1 MSKKSQML
9 AGPRP
14 MNTLSRGATD
24 PRQPLRSSWNGL
36 PQGNRARLETATS
49 SGNNVKVCTLEF
61 DHDSLLS
68 NGPRP
73 KRQKLEPQRNS
84 QNTPQV
90 LDGSEDEDQLMMDDI
105 VGIRH
110 VSQAPK
116 DSAPH
121 AANHSLHSENISR
134 TERRDTGIREYKNVE
149 TLMDSSLPRN
159 NKRRNRQRHGTH
171 DASTTPRSSFA
182 SSPSDSIEV
191 LNVDNAQNPVVKT
204 RYRGTA
210 NLHPT
215 QKSQAISNGSGGHDT
230 GNRSPH
236 FALPN
241 DTKSTGARLEVNE
254 LQHGLP
260 APQIRLTET
269 FRDTNGKIRGGTESI
284 SSDELFTAVS
294 NPRALSPLKSTRSP
308 SPVKIPQAD
317 TSIPV
322 MDDESPDSRPAQSN
336 IRPSTFTKA
345 TKTRAHSA
353 SRTFQSDYR
362 EEKPA
367 PWSISLQAYN
377 FHGQTH
383 KDDSLGLVY
392 NENNKSYEI
401 HHNGANLAKR
411 YPELRIQ
418 PAKLLRIFWALD
430 GTKMRFQ
437 SCKTGNI
444 DNVLDLEMCKEKDV
458 QELNAMLQES
468 AKMAVKGETPEKMDQ
483 LFDHKLQEYRKSKH
497 SNRPSASE
505 QPDDVLLA
513 QRRLER
519 ADQKRASGEHHEVN
533 TKRPRMI
540 DSLRSDEQRDSHPR
554 AQQVQFSSHNHTEK
568 QKAAVGGDRF
578 ITSGRDQLTLLDD
591 NLKRSL
597 RSHTGSGLLSRR
609 TQEVSPKPPDAEVP
623 RYSKIY
629 GLGRRWPKP
638 LEYPKDAKKRTT
650 VYWADLERLDEG
662 EFLNDN
668 LILFYLRYLENKA
681 EQADP
686 TVSRKVYM
694 FNSFFYERLTTTDN
708 GHKGINYEAVRK
720 WTRGVDL
727 FTYDFVVVPV
737 NESAHWYVAIIC
749 NLPAL
754 QRQLG
759 GFDGEDGHAWPTRDD
774 EISPSSLRRVSNEE
788 NARIAA
794 ASSKY
799 MPEDANEQEAA
810 ASFAEMSLEATEGA
824 TKENNPG
831 PNVPETSHLDA
842 TDQQML
848 DDQLQAS
855 VEPSNEGQA
864 LKAEELERD
873 LGEDDEIVKME
884 KATPTQLK
892 KGKKKSLPSPRTFD
906 PSKPTILTF
915 DSFGTAHS
923 ATIRA
928 LKDYLHE
935 EANDKRGMDFDAK
948 GLQGVTAKRIPL
960 QDNFCDCGVFL
971 LGYMEKFFENPRE
984 FINKIMRVEWD
995 IKADWAKLDPSK
1007 IRTKMRK
1014 ILMGLEEERRNDF
1027 IRAKQAK
1034 KTSKPTEQVRSS
1046 PSRSGEGKVQPPK
1059 PANEDEVEQP
1069 HAETVPGA
1077 AREAT
1082 PSPRVA
1088 ALESALK
1095 NDVPKQQAPADA
1107 ESKSS
1112 GTTAADK
1119 EPAAEAAPPPP
1130 APAEQPPQS
1139 FIVLDSQSQAA
1150 NPQSAAEIPI
1160 SLQDTESPA
1169 VSPELPSTIQDSQ
1182 PPTPEPLEHL
1192 PEAQL
1197 PPRAALQGS
1206 RSSPPSKHKPRRIES
1221 FSSPPAPPGKTP
1233 VTQEEPKT
1241 PSSKGTRRSI
1251 EGAKSGVTGTHLKV
1265 IINIDD

>member
-24 PRQPLRSSWNGL
+24 PRQPLHSSWKGL
-36 PQGNRARLETATS
+36 PQGNRGRLETATS
-49 SGNNVKVCTLEF
+49 AGSNVKVCTLEF

-68 NGPRP
+68 DGPRP

-90 LDGSEDEDQLMMDDI
+90 LDGSEDEDQLMTDDI

-110 VSQAPK
+110 VSQASK

-121 AANHSLHSENISR
+121 AANHSLHSENIRR
-134 TERRDTGIREYKNVE
+134 TEQRNTGIREYKNVE

-159 NKRRNRQRHGTH
+159 NKRRNRQKHGTH
-171 DASTTPRSSFA
+171 DASTTQRSSFA
-182 SSPSDSIEV
+182 SSPSESIEV
-191 LNVDNAQNPVVKT
+191 LDVDNTQNPVVKT

-210 NLHPT
+210 NLHPPR
-215 QKSQAISNGSGGHDT
+215 KSQTISNENGGRDT

-241 DTKSTGARLEVNE
+241 NTKSTGARLEVHE
-254 LQHGLP
+254 VQHGLP
-260 APQIRLTET
+260 IPQTRLTEQ
-269 FRDTNGKIRGGTESI
+269 FRDTDGKIRGGTESI

-294 NPRALSPLKSTRSP
+294 NPRALSPVKSTRPP

-317 TSIPV
+317 TPIPV
-322 MDDESPDSRPAQSN
+322 MEDESPDSRPAQSN

-345 TKTRAHSA
+345 TKKGTHSV
-353 SRTFQSDYR
+353 SRTFQSDYP
-362 EEKPA
+362 EEKAA
-367 PWSISLQAYN
+367 PWSIGLQAYN
-377 FHGQTH
+377 FHGKTH

-392 NENNKSYEI
+392 NENNKSYDI

-411 YPELRIQ
+411 YPELQIQ
-418 PAKLLRIFWALD
+418 PAKLLRILWALD
-430 GTKMRFQ
+430 GTKMRFH
-437 SCKTGNI
+437 SCKTGNV
-444 DNVLDLEMCKEKDV
+444 DNVLDLEMCNEKDV
-458 QELNAMLQES
+458 QKLNAMLQES
-468 AKMAVKGETPEKMDQ
+468 NKMIVKGEKPERMDQ
-483 LFDHKLQEYRKSKH
+483 LFEHKLQENRKSKR
-497 SNRPSASE
+497 SNRTSASN

-513 QRRLER
+513 ERRLER
-519 ADQKRASGEHHEVN
+519 ADQKRASGEYYEVN
-533 TKRPRMI
+533 TKRPRMV
-540 DSLRSDEQRDSHPR
+540 DSLRSGDQRDSSPR
-554 AQQVQFSSHNHTEK
+554 AQQVQSLSHNHTGK
-568 QKAAVGGDRF
+568 RKAAVVGDQL
-578 ITSGRDQLTLLDD
+578 ITSGGDQLTLLDND
-591 NLKRSL
+591 LKRSL
-597 RSHTGSGLLSRR
+597 RSHTESGLLSGRM
-609 TQEVSPKPPDAEVP
+609 QEVSPKPLDVEVP

-650 VYWADLERLDEG
+650 VLWADLERLDEG

-668 LILFYLRYLENKA
+668 LISFYLRYLENKA
-681 EQADP
+681 ERTDP
-686 TVSRKVYM
+686 TVSRKIYM
-694 FNSFFYERLTTTDN
+694 FNTFFYASLTTTVD

-759 GFDGEDGHAWPTRDD
+759 GFDGDDGHDWPTRDD
-774 EISPSSLRRVSNEE
+774 EIPSPSPQRVSNEE
-788 NARIAA
+788 NARTAA
-794 ASSKY
+794 ALSKY

-824 TKENNPG
+824 MKENNPG
-831 PNVPETSHLDA
+831 LNVPETSYSDA
-842 TDQQML
+842 ADQQML
-848 DDQLQAS
+848 DEQLQAS

-864 LKAEELERD
+864 LKAEGFESD
-873 LGEDDEIVKME
+873 IGKDDEIVMTE
-884 KATPTQLK
+884 NATPTQLK

-960 QDNFCDCGVFL
+960 QDNFCDCGVYL
-971 LGYMEKFFENPRE
+971 LGYMEKFFEDPRE

-995 IKADWAKLDPSK
+995 IKTDWAKLDPSK
-1007 IRTKMRK
+1007 IRTKIRK
-1014 ILMGLEEERRNDF
+1014 ILMRLEEQRRDDF
-1027 IRAKQAK
+1027 MRAKQAK
-1034 KTSKPTEQVRSS
+1034 KTSKPTGQSRSS

-1059 PANEDEVEQP
+1059 PANEDDVEQP
-1069 HAETVPGA
+1069 HARTVPEA
-1077 AREAT
+1077 AREAP

-1088 ALESALK
+1088 ALQSAEK
-1095 NDVPKQQAPADA
+1095 IDVPNQQAPSEA
-1107 ESKSS
+1107 ESTSS
-1112 GTTAADK
+1112 RTTVADK
-1119 EPAAEAAPPPP
+1119 EPAAEAAPTPP
-1130 APAEQPPQS
+1130 ALAEQPPQS

-1150 NPQSAAEIPI
+1150 NPQSGSEIPV
-1160 SLQDTESPA
+1160 SLQDTEPLA

-1182 PPTPEPLEHL
+1182 PPPPEPLEHHH
-1192 PEAQL
+1192 EAQL
-1197 PPRAALQGS
+1197 PPRAVSQGS

-1221 FSSPPAPPGKTP
+1221 FSSPPVPPKKTHI
-1233 VTQEEPKT
+1233 TKEEPKT
-1241 PSSKGTRRSI
+1241 PSSMGTRRSL
-1251 EGAKSGVTGTHLKV
+1251 EEAKSGVTGTHPKV
-1265 IINIDD
+1265 VINIED